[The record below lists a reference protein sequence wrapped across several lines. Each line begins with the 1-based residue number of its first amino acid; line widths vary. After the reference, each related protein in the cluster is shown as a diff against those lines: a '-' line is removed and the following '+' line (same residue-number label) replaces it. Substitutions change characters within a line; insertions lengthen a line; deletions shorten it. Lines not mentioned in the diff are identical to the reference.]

1 VTLLQPFDQHR
12 TLVTTPAG
20 VASCIDTGGPG
31 RAAVFLHGL
40 GTSSYLWRHVI
51 AQVQG
56 PGRRSVAVDLPLH
69 GCTPAAQD
77 QDFSLTGLADFV
89 QACCAAL
96 KLGAVDLVANDTGGA
111 VAQILAARHPDRVR
125 TLTLTN
131 CEAHDNVPP
140 RRFLPTMW
148 LARSGLLARLAPRLL
163 ADPDRARRRVY
174 RSGYEDVASLPVEVA
189 RAWLTPLVG
198 TAEAARHLQ
207 RFILSMRA
215 DDLLA
220 AEPGLRRLQA
230 PTLIVWGAADPFF
243 HRKWAYW
250 LASVIPGVTDVL
262 ELAEAKLFFPDER
275 PHELAVALREL
286 WESA

>member
-1 VTLLQPFDQHR
+1 MTLLQPIDQHR
-12 TLVTTPAG
+12 TLITTPAC

-31 RAAVFLHGL
+31 RAAVFVHGL
-40 GTSSYLWRHVI
+40 GTSSYLCGRHR
-51 AQVQG
+51 AGSG
-56 PGRRSVAVDLPLH
+56 PWPAVRSGGSATARS
-69 GCTPAAQD
+69 TPAAQD
-77 QDFSLTGLADFV
+77 QDFSLTRVAGFV
-89 QACCAAL
+89 QACCEAL
-96 KLGAVDLVANDTGGA
+96 ELGAVHLLPTTQGEPSRRSSPPSCRPCSHTHTHQLRGTRQRTSEKIPADHVAGT
-111 VAQILAARHPDRVR
+111 VR
-125 TLTLTN
+125 T
-131 CEAHDNVPP
+131 
-140 RRFLPTMW
+140 
-148 LARSGLLARLAPRLL
+148 ARGLAPRLM

-174 RSGYEDVASLPVEVA
+174 RSGYEDVATLPVDLA

-198 TAEAARHLQ
+198 TAEAARQLQ

-215 DDLLA
+215 HDLLA

-230 PTLIVWGAADPFF
+230 PTLIVWGTADRFF